1 MSKTVV
7 IKLVD
12 KKDSWGKFTR
22 YANTKDYIVP
32 YFDESIGGQ
41 RYTGLSKEDEEY
53 FQSKLG
59 IADLSPLSVYWD
71 EFRVKT
77 SEKPTILYLANP
89 EDELKYKFLIN
100 HKRVAESITDP
111 SIGIKDY
118 YIVDDSK
125 EAEVIMRGAS
135 EKIKANKIFSGL
147 STENKKDILRLY
159 PGYTNLGSVSDEI
172 VDSKLYTELE
182 KKPGVFILHAEDKKR
197 DSKVFLKD
205 LVSAEILRKN
215 KSSYYYGDDFI
226 GHDEET
232 AINYIEDPAR
242 QSLKIDLMSQLSK
255 LKKK

>member
-7 IKLVD
+7 IKLVER
-12 KKDSWGKFTR
+12 KDSWGKFTR
-22 YANTKDYIVP
+22 YTNTKDYITS
-32 YFDESIGGQ
+32 YFDESLGGQ

-53 FQSKLG
+53 FQKKLG
-59 IADLSPLSVYWD
+59 VVDLSPISPYWD
-71 EFRVKT
+71 EFRIKT

-89 EDELKYKFLIN
+89 EDELKYKFLSG
-100 HKRVAESITDP
+100 HKRVAQSVIDP
-111 SIGIKDY
+111 TIGIKDY
-118 YIVDDSK
+118 YIVDDTK
-125 EAEVIMRGAS
+125 EAEVIMKSAT

-172 VDSKLYTELE
+172 IDSKLYTELE

-205 LVSAEILRKN
+205 LVSVDILRKN

-232 AINYIEDPAR
+232 AISYIEDPAR
-242 QSLKIDLMSQLSK
+242 QSLKIDLMAQLGK